1 MLVYDAYQFMH
12 EIICKSSRKIWSS
25 GDLIIIWIFYYF
37 GSQGYRMLQHPG
49 CADIQNYTKKTSL
62 YHPLYPS

>member
-1 MLVYDAYQFMH
+1 
-12 EIICKSSRKIWSS
+12 
-25 GDLIIIWIFYYF
+25 
-37 GSQGYRMLQHPG
+37 MLQHPG